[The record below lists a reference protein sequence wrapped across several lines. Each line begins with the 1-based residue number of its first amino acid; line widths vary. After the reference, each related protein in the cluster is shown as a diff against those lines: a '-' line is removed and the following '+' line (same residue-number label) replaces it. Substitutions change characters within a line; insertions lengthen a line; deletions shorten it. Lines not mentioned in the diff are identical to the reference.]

1 MINVNTNNR
10 PNIYEILRD
19 SFTNN
24 MTYALIKDEADHL
37 NEFEGIEFE
46 GICRLRVLK
55 FQIKHFS

>member
-1 MINVNTNNR
+1 MIDFVPNNR
-10 PNIYEILRD
+10 PSIYEIIRD
-19 SFTNN
+19 SFTNS
-24 MTYALIKDEADHL
+24 MTYAQIKDEADHL